1 MDLLHSVKVALR
13 SFVREP
19 AFTLAFVLTMGL
31 GIGANTAIFSLVY
44 GVLLRPLPY
53 PEAERIVY
61 LENAAKHAGI
71 ENMNF
76 SFPEVGDYREQV
88 RSLDQI
94 VEFGDWTF
102 NVVDRGEPHRAIAG
116 LVTANFFEVLGMRPL
131 HGRVLQAEDRGKG
144 APPVAVLTYEY

>member
-1 MDLLHSVKVALR
+1 MDTAIQDLKFVFRSIARRPGFTSAVLL
-13 SFVREP
+13 
-19 AFTLAFVLTMGL
+19 TLGL

-61 LENAAKHAGI
+61 LENAAAGAGI

-76 SFPEVGDYREQV
+76 SFAEIAGYREQV
-88 RSLDQI
+88 RSLEEI

-102 NVVDRGEPHRAIAG
+102 NVVGRGEPHRAIAG
-116 LVTANFFEVLGMRPL
+116 LVTPNFFDVLGMRPL
-131 HGRVLQAEDRGKG
+131 MGRVLQEEDRGKG
-144 APPVAVLTYEY
+144 VNDC